1 MATKH
6 QLFDFNTI
14 SSHEYSMAEPQ
25 VATIGDKFCIIGTS
39 YGHIRTTSGDVR
51 TWKTRSGA
59 RKFLNQYLSQ
69 YLKSQQTQ

>member
-1 MATKH
+1 
-6 QLFDFNTI
+6 
-14 SSHEYSMAEPQ
+14 MAEPQ

-59 RKFLNQYLSQ
+59 RKFLNQYMKTRKEL
-69 YLKSQQTQ
+69 

>member
-14 SSHEYSMAEPQ
+14 SSHEYRMAEPQ

-59 RKFLNQYLSQ
+59 RKFLNQYLKMMCG
-69 YLKSQQTQ
+69 YYKD